1 MAEESFQ
8 EKSEPAT
15 GKRRDDTRRKGKVV
29 KSMELNSALG
39 IVFGLLILYLGG
51 QLLITQLMNVA
62 RQSFLGAASVTISAA
77 AVHRFVVDGLWHF
90 GLIVFPLLLGLM
102 LVGLISNFLQVGF
115 LFTLE
120 PLELNLGKMNPI
132 SGIKRVLIS
141 RRSMVELLKNL
152 LKIAI
157 VGLVAYSALDGLTE
171 ESMSLMDTNVA
182 SVMAYMTHAAV
193 MIGLKVGIAFLALA
207 AADYMYQRFEYER
220 ELRMTKQEVK
230 EELKSQEGDPLIKSR
245 IRSVQR
251 QIAYKRMMQDVPKAD
266 VVITNPTHLAVAIK
280 YESTSMSAPTV
291 VAKGADI
298 IAQRIKEIAQ
308 EHGVPMIEDRP
319 LAQALYKTVDVGE
332 QVPEKL
338 FQAVAQ
344 VLAYIYRLKNMMPN
358 YRRN

>member
-1 MAEESFQ
+1 
-8 EKSEPAT
+8 
-15 GKRRDDTRRKGKVV
+15 
-29 KSMELNSALG
+29 
-39 IVFGLLILYLGG
+39 
-51 QLLITQLMNVA
+51 
-62 RQSFLGAASVTISAA
+62 
-77 AVHRFVVDGLWHF
+77 
-90 GLIVFPLLLGLM
+90 
-102 LVGLISNFLQVGF
+102 
-115 LFTLE
+115 
-120 PLELNLGKMNPI
+120 
-132 SGIKRVLIS
+132 
-141 RRSMVELLKNL
+141 MVELLKNL

-157 VGLVAYSALDGLTE
+157 VGLVAYSALDGLME
-171 ESMSLMDTNVA
+171 ESMSLMDTSVA

-245 IRSVQR
+245 IRSIQR

-280 YESTSMSAPTV
+280 YESSSMSAPKV

-298 IAQRIKEIAQ
+298 IAQRIREIAE
-308 EHGVPMIEDRP
+308 EHGVPMIEDKP

-358 YRRN
+358 YRTN

>member
-1 MAEESFQ
+1 
-8 EKSEPAT
+8 
-15 GKRRDDTRRKGKVV
+15 
-29 KSMELNSALG
+29 
-39 IVFGLLILYLGG
+39 
-51 QLLITQLMNVA
+51 
-62 RQSFLGAASVTISAA
+62 VTISAA

-90 GLIVFPLLLGLM
+90 GLIVFPLLLGLT
-102 LVGLISNFLQVGF
+102 LVGLLSNFLQVGF

-120 PLELNLGKMNPI
+120 PLELNLEKMNPI

-171 ESMSLMDTNVA
+171 ESMSLMDTSVA

-245 IRSVQR
+245 IRSIQR

-280 YESTSMSAPTV
+280 YESSSMSAPKV

-298 IAQRIKEIAQ
+298 IAQRIREIAE
-308 EHGVPMIEDRP
+308 EHGVPMIEDKP

-358 YRRN
+358 YRTN